1 MNNIKEP
8 ILVILQGGRFTG
20 RISPLSPRRL
30 NKSRFCSKPSKE
42 GQNTLLNFSTH
53 LQVVNWNVMYFKI
66 FRPLFFLFFFTFNP
80 LKESFFRFLFGLFR
94 WRRFL
99 VTLITWRGLLAWLDQ
114 KLLISRPVIRLY
126 PSTFGRFWLWSTLS
140 MKTRAIGISFWFL
153 LTISI
158 QSHSFKPWDLSSW
171 SQGRR
176 EGARICNWV
185 IVMQF

>member
-1 MNNIKEP
+1 MNNNKEP

-30 NKSRFCSKPSKE
+30 DKSRFCSKPSKE

-53 LQVVNWNVMYFKI
+53 LQVVNWNVLYFKI

-80 LKESFFRFLFGLFR
+80 LKESFFRFLFGLLR

-126 PSTFGRFWLWSTLS
+126 PGTFGRFWLWSTLS
-140 MKTRAIGISFWFL
+140 IKTRAMVTSFWFL

-158 QSHSFKPWDLSSW
+158 LSHSFKPWDLSSW
-171 SQGRR
+171 SQGR
-176 EGARICNWV
+176 NWV